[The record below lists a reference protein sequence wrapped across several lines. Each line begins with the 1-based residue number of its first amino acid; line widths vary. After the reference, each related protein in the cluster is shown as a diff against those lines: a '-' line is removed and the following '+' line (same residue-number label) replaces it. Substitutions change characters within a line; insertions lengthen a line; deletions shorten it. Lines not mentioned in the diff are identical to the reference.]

1 MQGELGMEVRN
12 EGVLSM
18 NLNLD
23 EIDLGFVVNL
33 ETLRDVLKSMSVD
46 GRRWWIASDPID
58 AIDSHTLTIG
68 HGDPGCQDRLNTL
81 YYRVP
86 VLNQDMPLGGTE
98 RIVLMFDSS
107 VVWAEQPGL
116 YREGSAVYEDS
127 LSDLESFFDP
137 LQQALL
143 AKLQS
148 FMTAG

>member
-1 MQGELGMEVRN
+1 
-12 EGVLSM
+12 M

-107 VVWAEQPGL
+107 VVWAEQAGL